1 RAPHDHPEPLRVSR
15 GAAAHDSG
23 RGQGRVMMKAS
34 PTTVGT
40 MRAKLGSTVQP
51 RQLAKRVGKNG
62 KVRKLPAKKKDA
74 DSKVRKAAQR
84 KRTKR
89 QLEQQERDRRAREEA
104 DRVVAILIERLR
116 RDGLVLDERAWR
128 DSLPLLHTV
137 P

>member
-1 RAPHDHPEPLRVSR
+1 
-15 GAAAHDSG
+15 
-23 RGQGRVMMKAS
+23 MMKAS

-84 KRTKR
+84 KLTKR